1 MSKNCLN
8 EETLASYLDDS
19 LQVVARAAAEEHL
32 VSCDACRSRLVYY
45 MRILDDDI
53 REEEEPV
60 VAAAM
65 EAWDPARIPAPVA
78 RGWLAAARS
87 HLMQLALVASV
98 VTAVALGAILGLY
111 NPRPIETA
119 ELLEAQVRRE
129 RPFAARTSLQEEAE
143 DWVAL
148 EGTRYPTLAAADNTD
163 ETGIG
168 LEEPGADS
176 PGYHLLGLQYL
187 IGGDFDS
194 AEYYLSEALLESDSD
209 PEIQND
215 LGVTYMERSKRDP
228 AATQMDY
235 RLSRDYF
242 RSAIQLDSDYLPA
255 QFNLALLYDL
265 MDTRSELVDQVA
277 TYLAADPDS
286 GWAGELQEIL
296 GSDDF

>member
-19 LQVVARAAAEEHL
+19 LQVVARVAAEEHL

-87 HLMQLALVASV
+87 HLVQLALVASV
-98 VTAVALGAILGLY
+98 LTAVALGAILGLY
-111 NPRPIETA
+111 NPRPVETA
-119 ELLEAQVRRE
+119 ELLEAQLRRG

-148 EGTRYPTLAAADNTD
+148 EGTRDAITASAENTD

-168 LEEPGADS
+168 LNEPGGES
-176 PGYHLLGLQYL
+176 PGNHVLGLQYL
-187 IGGDFDS
+187 IAGDFEL
-194 AEYYLSEALLESDSD
+194 AEYYLFEALMEADSA

-215 LGVTYMERSKRDP
+215 LGVTYLERSKRD
-228 AATQMDY
+228 AAAEEMDY

-242 RSAIQLDSDYLPA
+242 QTAIELDSDYLPA
-255 QFNLALLYDL
+255 QFNLALLYDR
-265 MDTRSELVDQVA
+265 MDLRPALTEQVT
-277 TYLAADPDS
+277 TYLETDPDS
-286 GWAGELQEIL
+286 GWAEELREIL
-296 GSDDF
+296 GSDDL